1 MIGFLFFNGWAV
13 FLLESI
19 KTELEED
26 FSTGELDIKAEIQR
40 IWCFLKGHPLHFSKY
55 YKKP

>member
-1 MIGFLFFNGWAV
+1 MIGFLFFNSWAV

-40 IWCFLKGHPLHFSKY
+40 IWCFLEGYPLHFSKD